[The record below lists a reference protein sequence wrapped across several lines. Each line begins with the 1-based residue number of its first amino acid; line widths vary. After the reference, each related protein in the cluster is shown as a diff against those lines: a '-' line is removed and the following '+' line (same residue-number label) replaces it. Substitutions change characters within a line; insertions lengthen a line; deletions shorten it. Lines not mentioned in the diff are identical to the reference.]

1 MKSIIIPA
9 VGESITE
16 VVLAKWLKKKGDYV
30 KRDEVIGELESEKAT
45 LDLSAEVAGIFMPT
59 VEEGATITI
68 GAEVGFIDESAIESI
83 AQTNPEVT
91 QGEAKPTNEAVLE
104 NSATLNDEQKITPL
118 ASKILATEGLKA
130 QDIASSDGAKLYK
143 QDVLNAL
150 NNPNLAANSANDVAP
165 SLANSS
171 NVTRGERSERLSQLR
186 KVISKRLVEA
196 KNTTAMLT
204 TFNEV
209 DMSAIMSIRKQYKDA
224 FQKKHNVGL
233 GFMSFF
239 TKACALALGKF
250 PSVNAY
256 IDADN
261 IILHDFVDISIAVS
275 APKGLVVP
283 VIRNA
288 ESLSMAEI
296 ERKVVELAT
305 KARENKLSMEEMSG
319 GTFTITNGG
328 VFGSLLSTPILNIP
342 QSAILGMH
350 KIQERPVAVNGK
362 VEIRP
367 MMYLA
372 LSYDHRIIDG
382 RESVGFLV
390 QVKNYLENPSL
401 LFTKQDPIQ
410 QLLEL

>member
-1 MKSIIIPA
+1 MTMKSIIIPT

-30 KRDEVIGELESEKAT
+30 KSDELIGELESEKAT
-45 LDLSAEVAGIFMPT
+45 LDLRAEVSGVFHPKVTEGET
-59 VEEGATITI
+59 VKI
-68 GAEVGFIDESAIESI
+68 GDEVGTIDESSSESI
-83 AQTNPEVT
+83 ITESSDKALTDSNSNLNLANVEPSHF
-91 QGEAKPTNEAVLE
+91 E
-104 NSATLNDEQKITPL
+104 NKKITPL
-118 ASKILATEGLKA
+118 ASKILDTEGINSK
-130 QDIASSDGAKLYK
+130 DISADGNKLYK
-143 QDVLNAL
+143 QDVLKVL
-150 NNPNLAANSANDVAP
+150 NNINANTEINTNI
-165 SLANSS
+165 NSES
-171 NVTRGERSERLSQLR
+171 KPEVNSRNERSERLSQLR

-209 DMSAIMSIRKQYKDA
+209 DMSEIMNIRKQYKDA
-224 FQKKHNVGL
+224 FQKKHNIGL

-239 TKACALALGKF
+239 IKACALTLEQF

-256 IDADN
+256 IDTDN
-261 IILHDFVDISIAVS
+261 IIFHDFVDVSIAVS
-275 APKGLVVP
+275 TPKGLVVP
-283 VIRNA
+283 VIRNV

-296 ERKVVELAT
+296 EHKVLELAT
-305 KARENKLSMEEMSG
+305 KARENKISMEEMSG

-350 KIQERPVAVNGK
+350 KIQERPIAVNGK
-362 VEIRP
+362 VEVRP
-367 MMYLA
+367 MMYIA

-390 QVKNYLENPSL
+390 KVKQYLESPSL
-401 LFTKQDPIQ
+401 LLTKTDPIQ
-410 QLLEL
+410 QLLQL

>member
-1 MKSIIIPA
+1 MTMKSIIIPT

-30 KRDEVIGELESEKAT
+30 KSDELIGELESEKAT
-45 LDLSAEVAGIFMPT
+45 LDLRAEVSGVFHPKVTEGET
-59 VEEGATITI
+59 VKI
-68 GAEVGFIDESAIESI
+68 GDEVGTIDESSSESI
-83 AQTNPEVT
+83 ITESSDKALTDS
-91 QGEAKPTNEAVLE
+91 
-104 NSATLNDEQKITPL
+104 NSNLNLANVEPSHFEDKKITPL
-118 ASKILATEGLKA
+118 ASKILDTEGINSK
-130 QDIASSDGAKLYK
+130 DISADGNKLYK
-143 QDVLNAL
+143 QDVLKVL
-150 NNPNLAANSANDVAP
+150 NNINANTEINTNI
-165 SLANSS
+165 NSES
-171 NVTRGERSERLSQLR
+171 KPEVNSRNERSERLSQLR

-209 DMSAIMSIRKQYKDA
+209 DMSEIMNIRKQYKDA
-224 FQKKHNVGL
+224 FQKKHNIGL

-239 TKACALALGKF
+239 IKACALTLEQF

-256 IDADN
+256 IDTDN
-261 IILHDFVDISIAVS
+261 IIFHDFVDVSIAVS
-275 APKGLVVP
+275 TPKGLVVP
-283 VIRNA
+283 VIRNV

-296 ERKVVELAT
+296 EHKVLELAT
-305 KARENKLSMEEMSG
+305 KARENKISMEEMSG

-350 KIQERPVAVNGK
+350 KIQERPIAVNGK
-362 VEIRP
+362 VEVRP
-367 MMYLA
+367 MMYIA

-390 QVKNYLENPSL
+390 KVKQYLENPSL
-401 LFTKQDPIQ
+401 LLTKTDPIQ
-410 QLLEL
+410 QLLQL

>member
-1 MKSIIIPA
+1 MTMKSIIIPT

-30 KRDEVIGELESEKAT
+30 KSDELIGELESEKAT
-45 LDLSAEVAGIFMPT
+45 LDLRAEVSGIFHPKVTEGET
-59 VEEGATITI
+59 VKI
-68 GAEVGFIDESAIESI
+68 GDEVGTIDENSSESI
-83 AQTNPEVT
+83 ITESSDKALTDS
-91 QGEAKPTNEAVLE
+91 
-104 NSATLNDEQKITPL
+104 NSNLNLANVEPSHFEDKKITPL
-118 ASKILATEGLKA
+118 ASKILDTEGINSK
-130 QDIASSDGAKLYK
+130 DISADGNKLYK
-143 QDVLNAL
+143 QDVLKVL
-150 NNPNLAANSANDVAP
+150 NNINANTEINTNI
-165 SLANSS
+165 NSES
-171 NVTRGERSERLSQLR
+171 KPEVNSRNERSERLSQLR

-209 DMSAIMSIRKQYKDA
+209 DMSEIMNIRKQYKDA
-224 FQKKHNVGL
+224 FQKKHNIGL

-239 TKACALALGKF
+239 IKACALTLEQF

-256 IDADN
+256 IDTDN
-261 IILHDFVDISIAVS
+261 IIFHDFVDVSIAVS
-275 APKGLVVP
+275 TPKGLVVP
-283 VIRNA
+283 VIRNV

-296 ERKVVELAT
+296 EHKVLELAT
-305 KARENKLSMEEMSG
+305 KARENKISMEEMSG

-350 KIQERPVAVNGK
+350 KIQERPIAVNGK
-362 VEIRP
+362 VEVCP
-367 MMYLA
+367 MMYIA

-390 QVKNYLENPSL
+390 KVKQYLESPSL
-401 LFTKQDPIQ
+401 LLTKTDPIQ
-410 QLLEL
+410 QLLQL

>member
-1 MKSIIIPA
+1 MTMKSIIIPT

-30 KRDEVIGELESEKAT
+30 KSDELIGELESEKAT
-45 LDLSAEVAGIFMPT
+45 LDLRAEVSGVFHPKVTEGET
-59 VEEGATITI
+59 VKI
-68 GAEVGFIDESAIESI
+68 GDEVGTIDESSSESI
-83 AQTNPEVT
+83 ITESSDKALTDSNSNLNLANVEPSHF
-91 QGEAKPTNEAVLE
+91 E
-104 NSATLNDEQKITPL
+104 NKKITPL
-118 ASKILATEGLKA
+118 ASKILDTEGINSK
-130 QDIASSDGAKLYK
+130 DISADGNKLYK
-143 QDVLNAL
+143 QDVLKVL
-150 NNPNLAANSANDVAP
+150 NNINANTEINTNI
-165 SLANSS
+165 NSES
-171 NVTRGERSERLSQLR
+171 KPEVNSRNERSERLSQLR

-209 DMSAIMSIRKQYKDA
+209 DMSEIMNIRKQYKDA
-224 FQKKHNVGL
+224 FQKKHNIGL

-239 TKACALALGKF
+239 IKACALTLEQF

-256 IDADN
+256 IDTDN
-261 IILHDFVDISIAVS
+261 IIFHDFVDVSIAVS
-275 APKGLVVP
+275 TPKGLVVP
-283 VIRNA
+283 VIRNV

-296 ERKVVELAT
+296 EHKVLELAT
-305 KARENKLSMEEMSG
+305 KARENKISMEEMSG

-350 KIQERPVAVNGK
+350 KIQERPIAVNGK
-362 VEIRP
+362 VEVRP
-367 MMYLA
+367 MMYIA

-390 QVKNYLENPSL
+390 KVKQYLENPSL
-401 LFTKQDPIQ
+401 LLTKTDPIQ
-410 QLLEL
+410 QLLQL

>member
-1 MKSIIIPA
+1 MTMKSIIIPT

-30 KRDEVIGELESEKAT
+30 KSDELIGELESEKAT
-45 LDLSAEVAGIFMPT
+45 LDLRAEVSGVFHPKVTEGET
-59 VEEGATITI
+59 VKI
-68 GAEVGFIDESAIESI
+68 GDEVGTIDESSSESI
-83 AQTNPEVT
+83 ITESSDKALTDS
-91 QGEAKPTNEAVLE
+91 
-104 NSATLNDEQKITPL
+104 NSNLNLANVEPSHFEDKKITPL
-118 ASKILATEGLKA
+118 ASKILDTEGINSK
-130 QDIASSDGAKLYK
+130 DISADGNKLYK
-143 QDVLNAL
+143 QDVLKVL
-150 NNPNLAANSANDVAP
+150 NNINANTEI
-165 SLANSS
+165 NSES
-171 NVTRGERSERLSQLR
+171 NSESKPEVNSRNERSERLSQLR

-209 DMSAIMSIRKQYKDA
+209 DMSEIMNIRKQYKDA
-224 FQKKHNVGL
+224 FQKKHNISL

-239 TKACALALGKF
+239 IKACALTLEQF

-256 IDADN
+256 IDTDN
-261 IILHDFVDISIAVS
+261 IIFHDFVDVSIAVS
-275 APKGLVVP
+275 TPKGLVVP
-283 VIRNA
+283 VIRNV

-296 ERKVVELAT
+296 EHKVLELAT
-305 KARENKLSMEEMSG
+305 KARENKISMEEMSG

-350 KIQERPVAVNGK
+350 KIQERPIAVNGK
-362 VEIRP
+362 VEVRP
-367 MMYLA
+367 MMYIA

-390 QVKNYLENPSL
+390 KVKQYLESPSL
-401 LFTKQDPIQ
+401 LLTKTDPIQ
-410 QLLEL
+410 QLLQL

>member
-1 MKSIIIPA
+1 MTMKSIIIPT

-30 KRDEVIGELESEKAT
+30 KSDELIGELESEKAT
-45 LDLSAEVAGIFMPT
+45 LDLRAEVSGVFHPKVTEGET
-59 VEEGATITI
+59 VKI
-68 GAEVGFIDESAIESI
+68 GDEVGTIDESSSESI
-83 AQTNPEVT
+83 ITESSDKALTDS
-91 QGEAKPTNEAVLE
+91 
-104 NSATLNDEQKITPL
+104 NSNLNLANVEPSHFEDKKITPL
-118 ASKILATEGLKA
+118 ASKILDTEGINSK
-130 QDIASSDGAKLYK
+130 DISADGNKLYK
-143 QDVLNAL
+143 QDVLKVL
-150 NNPNLAANSANDVAP
+150 NNINANTEINTNI
-165 SLANSS
+165 NSES
-171 NVTRGERSERLSQLR
+171 KPEVNSRNERSERLSQLR

-209 DMSAIMSIRKQYKDA
+209 DMSEIMNIRKQYKDA
-224 FQKKHNVGL
+224 FQKKHNIGL

-239 TKACALALGKF
+239 IKACALTLEQF

-256 IDADN
+256 IDTDN
-261 IILHDFVDISIAVS
+261 IIFHDFVDVSIAVS
-275 APKGLVVP
+275 TPKGLVVP
-283 VIRNA
+283 VIRNV

-296 ERKVVELAT
+296 EHKVLELAT
-305 KARENKLSMEEMSG
+305 KARENKISMEEMSG

-350 KIQERPVAVNGK
+350 KIQERPIAVNGK
-362 VEIRP
+362 VEVRP
-367 MMYLA
+367 MMYIA

-390 QVKNYLENPSL
+390 KVKQYLESPSL
-401 LFTKQDPIQ
+401 LLTKTDPIQ
-410 QLLEL
+410 QLLQL